1 MATTMTFEYPQLD
14 RVAKDGDKVDVVQ
27 TIHWRVNCV
36 SDSDKDADGNYLT
49 ATMYGTVATPMEE
62 GASFVA
68 YNSITKDW
76 CKEKV
81 LASMGKT
88 EEELKAVLDLVIAEQ
103 KTPSILTGTPSSWQC
118 R

>member
-1 MATTMTFEYPQLD
+1 MLNQFFEYPQLD

-36 SDSDKDADGNYLT
+36 SDSDKDADGNYLKASIYGTT
-49 ATMYGTVATPMEE
+49 ATPLEK

-76 CKEKV
+76 CKAKV
-81 LASMGKT
+81 LASLSKT
-88 EEELKAVLDLVIAEQ
+88 EEELKAALDADIAEQ
-103 KTPSILTGTPSSWQC
+103 KTPTILTGTPSGW
-118 R
+118 

>member
-1 MATTMTFEYPQLD
+1 MTFEYPQLD

-36 SDSDKDADGNYLT
+36 SDSDKDADGNYLKASIYGTT
-49 ATMYGTVATPMEE
+49 ATPLEK

-76 CKEKV
+76 CKAKV
-81 LASMGKT
+81 LASLSKT
-88 EEELKAVLDLVIAEQ
+88 EEELKAALDADIAEQ
-103 KTPSILTGTPSSWQC
+103 KTPTILTGTPSGW
-118 R
+118 